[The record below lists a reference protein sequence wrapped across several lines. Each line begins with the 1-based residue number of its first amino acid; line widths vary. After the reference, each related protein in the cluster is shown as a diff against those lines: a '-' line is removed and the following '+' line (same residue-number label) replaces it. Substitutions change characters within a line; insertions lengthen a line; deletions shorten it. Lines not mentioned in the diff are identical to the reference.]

1 MPRTATSPISG
12 VRSLPGQTGKAAA
25 QTGERRAAPSAES
38 PAASSARTESTRARP
53 LLLVDIDGVI
63 SLFGFPPQ
71 APPEGAMHWI
81 DGIPH
86 FLSAVAARELRG
98 LADDFELV
106 WCSGWEE
113 RANEYLPH
121 LLDLP
126 RDLPFLR
133 FGRSPGTDAATVA
146 GLPGAAAGTATTT
159 ATRGHWKLAA
169 IDAYAGHRP
178 LAWIDDAFDEPCH
191 TWAQARSAPTFLV
204 QTTPA
209 CGLTEREAL
218 LLRSWRPTLRPVTRR
233 SPPADAPSADPRIE
247 RTLDLRSTT

>member
-1 MPRTATSPISG
+1 MLNARLTVPQPATS
-12 VRSLPGQTGKAAA
+12 TGTPADPPAPADRAHPADPTAPADPPAPAGGAAA
-25 QTGERRAAPSAES
+25 RE
-38 PAASSARTESTRARP
+38 RP
-53 LLLVDIDGVI
+53 LLLVDVDGVI
-63 SLFGFPPQ
+63 SLFGFPSQ

-121 LLDLP
+121 LLGLP

-133 FGRSPGTDAATVA
+133 FGRSAGTGDATAA

-159 ATRGHWKLAA
+159 TTRGHWKLDA
-169 IDAYAGHRP
+169 IDGYAGRRP

-191 TWAQARSAPTFLV
+191 AWARARPAPTLLV
-204 QTTPA
+204 PTIPA
-209 CGLTEREAL
+209 LGLTEREAL
-218 LLRSWRPTLRPVTRR
+218 ILREWHAI
-233 SPPADAPSADPRIE
+233 ADG
-247 RTLDLRSTT
+247 RTF